1 MKVYLANQ
9 TGSVTGL
16 MDRALRWLPAMM
28 SDDPYN
34 SLVQISDS
42 EKDHGPLAT
51 QAEGYILDLKD
62 PCSTV
67 SNTSTTLFRAVL
79 TVRFRSLP
87 RR

>member
-1 MKVYLANQ
+1 
-9 TGSVTGL
+9 

-34 SLVQISDS
+34 SLVQIADS

-62 PCSTV
+62 LLLYGEQYVNYALSSGSDGAIPSFPHSRKWIWLSMRMV
-67 SNTSTTLFRAVL
+67 W
-79 TVRFRSLP
+79 
-87 RR
+87 